1 MIDFNEMTV
10 LIVDDAPLMCKSIRG
25 MLKVLQYG
33 KTFYFANNGLEA
45 WNILKK
51 EAIDL
56 AIVDWN
62 MPVMNGGELLGR
74 IRNCRELRDM
84 PFVMVTAEANREI
97 VAETAESDIDA
108 YILKPL
114 TAKSM
119 GERILNVIE
128 KANNPPRMAYHLK
141 RSRDH
146 EDTGDIDA
154 AIQEAEMAMAAD
166 QKSSRPVR
174 ELGYLFFKKN
184 DLEKAKKWLLKA
196 AKMNDLDVFAFHYLG
211 ELYLKENKIEKA
223 LNCFEKAM
231 SISPRHVSR
240 GITFGKI
247 LVQKN
252 MLNKAVEIFN
262 KAIEL
267 SDNVLAMTETVAD
280 FCLQNGMYEY
290 AIELFS
296 FILDNIP
303 TRYDIMLKLG
313 NANEKLGKHADS
325 LRYFIEA
332 GKKDKDNIDIKN
344 HVAKNYIELEQV
356 IRAEQVLRSVLDID
370 PENQEA
376 KALLRQNL

>member
-1 MIDFNEMTV
+1 MIDLNEMTV
-10 LIVDDAPLMCKSIRG
+10 LIVDDAPMMCKSIRG

-128 KANNPPRMAYHLK
+128 KANNPSRMVYHLK
-141 RSRDH
+141 RARDH

-184 DLEKAKKWLLKA
+184 DLEKAKEWLLKA

-280 FCLQNGMYEY
+280 FCLQNEMYEY

-296 FILDNIP
+296 FILNNIP

-313 NANEKLGKHADS
+313 DANEKLGKHADAVG
-325 LRYFIEA
+325 YFIEA
-332 GKKDKDNIDIKN
+332 GKKDKENIDIKN

-356 IRAEQVLRSVLDID
+356 IRAEQVLKSVLDID